1 MDAAADVVADAI
13 AIRPFE
19 RADTDAV
26 LAVWRDAFPQY
37 DEAGAPPHRDPL
49 RSIERK
55 LATQPELFFVA

>member
-1 MDAAADVVADAI
+1 MDAAADAV

-37 DEAGAPPHRDPL
+37 DEAVRRRTAIRCD
-49 RSIERK
+49 RSS
-55 LATQPELFFVA
+55 